1 MVEAILSDF
10 PDLGV
15 RVLSVDTAVNDVFN
29 VHDPKLWH
37 FLLDVA
43 AAGRVLGLLLGP
55 PCETWTSARH
65 HQQLDEHGHAV
76 RGPRPLRA
84 ASELW
89 GMAHL
94 TISELAQVY
103 TGNCLLL
110 KGLLLACVT
119 TFNGGATFLEHP
131 AVPYDE
137 TFPSIW
143 RTGLIKL
150 LLRFSHGPFRKTTI
164 EQWKYGAPSVKPT
177 TLLYSNADLT
187 GALELC
193 RLRGLVRPA
202 VQLIGKNK
210 EGQYHTAAAK
220 EYPAA
225 LNRSFAEAL
234 RSLFSSLV
242 ARAHAPGDIEHYG
255 LELAQL
261 AASTEYGG
269 AMQPDYQPDR
279 H

>member
-1 MVEAILSDF
+1 MALEEQQRSEWRLLAAPPRRTLSTTGPFYVVHLYSGRRRHDDFQAMVEAIISDF

-43 AAGRVLGLLLGP
+43 MAGRMLGLLLGP

-110 KGLLLACVT
+110 KGLLLPCVT

-150 LLRFSHGPFRKTTI
+150 LLRFPHGPFRKITI
-164 EQWKYGAPSVKPT
+164 EQWKY
-177 TLLYSNADLT
+177 
-187 GALELC
+187 
-193 RLRGLVRPA
+193 RGPKCQTHNPPVLQR
-202 VQLIGKNK
+202 
-210 EGQYHTAAAK
+210 
-220 EYPAA
+220 
-225 LNRSFAEAL
+225 
-234 RSLFSSLV
+234 
-242 ARAHAPGDIEHYG
+242 
-255 LELAQL
+255 
-261 AASTEYGG
+261 
-269 AMQPDYQPDR
+269 
-279 H
+279 